1 MSLSRRAPLLPISA
15 AILLIFAGRNGSIWP
30 SLASATLYNLVMC
43 LVLL

>member
-1 MSLSRRAPLLPISA
+1 MAQAR
-15 AILLIFAGRNGSIWP
+15 FYRNGSIWP